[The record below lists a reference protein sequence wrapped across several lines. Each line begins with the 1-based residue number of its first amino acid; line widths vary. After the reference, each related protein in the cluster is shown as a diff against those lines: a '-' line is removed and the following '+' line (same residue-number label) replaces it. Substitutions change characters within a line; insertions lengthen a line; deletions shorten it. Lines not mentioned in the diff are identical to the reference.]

1 MVALGTE
8 HRGDTSRGLR
18 LRWVVANVVG
28 FTAGGAIAG
37 TIAKEMGQ
45 SHYGVVTSTGDA
57 VLIATRTAG
66 TALAAWGATVGAA
79 QWLVIRR
86 DLTRVGWWVPGT
98 SAGWAWPGVVA
109 GILSGS
115 MGGAVTGPYRPRCRG
130 VGLRCGGSSGHPGPG
145 SSARHVPMDDA
156 ASTASPRRTV
166 AAGGLRGFP
175 RSGCRGRRRGEMGL
189 GERRVAPPRGLPFRQ
204 VLGGVRGGCGTP
216 VRSLNWCDPWKA
228 AAPCR

>member
-8 HRGDTSRGLR
+8 HRGDTSRGLH

-37 TIAKEMGQ
+37 TIAREMGQ
-45 SHYGVVTSTGDA
+45 SNYGVVTSTGDA

-66 TALAAWGATVGAA
+66 TALAVWGAAVGAA

-98 SAGWAWPGVVA
+98 SAGWALAGVV
-109 GILSGS
+109 GDPQRIHGR
-115 MGGAVTGPYRPRCRG
+115 GGDRHRPRCRG

-145 SSARHVPMDDA
+145 SSARHVPMVDA
-156 ASTASPRRTV
+156 ASTPSPRRTV

-175 RSGCRGRRRGEMGL
+175 RSGCRGRRRGEVGL
-189 GERRVAPPRGLPFRQ
+189 GERRVAPPRGLSFRQ

-216 VRSLNWCDPWKA
+216 VRSLNWCDPGKA
-228 AAPCR
+228 AAPFR